1 MGLKEEL
8 LKELKSAMQAK
19 DMIRKDTITMLRAA
33 ILQIEKD
40 GQKELSEDEMLT
52 IVAKEVKKR
61 KESIPEYEKA
71 GRQDIVDN
79 LNKEIEILEVYL
91 PEQLSEDDIRK
102 IVLETI
108 QAVGATSPK
117 DMGKVMQGVRAK
129 TAAQADG
136 KVVSQIVKEE
146 LNNL

>member
-8 LKELKSAMQAK
+8 LKELKSAMQTK
-19 DMIRKDTITMLRAA
+19 DIIKKDTITMLRAA

-40 GQKELSEDEMLT
+40 TQKELSEDEMLA

-61 KESIPEYEKA
+61 RESLPEYEKA

-79 LNKEIEILEVYL
+79 LNKEIAILEVYM

-102 IVLETI
+102 IVIKTI
-108 QAVGATSPK
+108 AEVGATSPK